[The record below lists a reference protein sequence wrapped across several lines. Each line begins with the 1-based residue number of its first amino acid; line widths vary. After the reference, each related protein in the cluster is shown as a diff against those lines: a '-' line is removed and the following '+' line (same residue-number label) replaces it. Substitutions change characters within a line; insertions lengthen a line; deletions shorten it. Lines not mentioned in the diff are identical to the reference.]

1 MRGLYGQSEG
11 NERRSAVA
19 TFGDRI
25 TENDLVEGDH
35 VAVIRRMVSER
46 KWKDVTAFTAK
57 LRNAGHSK
65 DRVDSMVSRA
75 MAGLRFS

>member
-11 NERRSAVA
+11 NERRNQVA

-25 TENDLVEGDH
+25 NENQLVEGEH
-35 VAVIRRMVSER
+35 VAVIRRMVGER
-46 KWKDVTAFTAK
+46 KWDDVTRFTDK
-57 LRNAGHSK
+57 LKRQGHSQ

-75 MAGLRFS
+75 MAGQKF